1 MNSERVKRFVYRQN
15 DNFSEMPFS
24 AKGTERYE
32 GRITWTMT
40 TIGYIKYTLNL
51 VTWLQRIGVPW
62 KLCIICCDAESEL
75 FFRRQQIPCVFYKK
89 RTIGG
94 MAAYGTPSFSTF
106 NMYKIELLKWF
117 SENYAESG
125 YDKSLYIDGD
135 IVIQKDPWPLLD
147 EVLLGEENL
156 AFQCDCEVED
166 EHFNCRTIC
175 SGVIATRHVSKDQ
188 GKIYEFDKDRWD
200 RSCSM
205 DQGFIARGLELY
217 SVPFKIL
224 DRRQFGNGTWLRGGQ
239 WRDGNWTLLHYNF
252 LVSGVKRAEMKRNEH
267 WLINY

>member
-1 MNSERVKRFVYRQN
+1 MNSVSEAVKRFVH
-15 DNFSEMPFS
+15 
-24 AKGTERYE
+24 E

-51 VTWLQRIGVPW
+51 VTWLQRAGVPW
-62 KLCIICCDAESEL
+62 RLCVICCDAESEL

-89 RTIGG
+89 RTIDG
-94 MAAYGTPSFSTF
+94 MAAFGTPSFSTF
-106 NMYKIELLKWF
+106 NMYKVELLKWF
-117 SENYAESG
+117 SENYDLG
-125 YDKSLYIDGD
+125 YHKSLYIDGD

-147 EVLLGEENL
+147 EVLLGEEI
-156 AFQCDCEVED
+156 AFQCDCETED
-166 EHFNCRTIC
+166 EHFDCRTIC

-188 GKIYEFDKDRWD
+188 GKIYEFDKERWS

-267 WLINY
+267 WLINL

>member
-1 MNSERVKRFVYRQN
+1 MNSEMVKRFVYRQN

-117 SENYAESG
+117 SEYYDETG

-147 EVLLGEENL
+147 EVLVGEETL